1 VAGAFL
7 VGQARRDSATAC
19 RTGWMTTVSA
29 LLLRPHL
36 CQHVICLAASV
47 LLAGC
52 AEENVVL
59 GTATGGSGGS
69 SLGSC
74 AANINFRAVTH
85 RGMQHA
91 SRSAFVRH
99 RSIANHRSNRRSRS
113 PRIDIVIIF
122 VSQKQG

>member
-1 VAGAFL
+1 MAGAFL

-59 GTATGGSGGS
+59 GTATGGS

-74 AANINFRAVTH
+74 AANINFRGVTDRPIH
-85 RGMQHA
+85 YVLR
-91 SRSAFVRH
+91 
-99 RSIANHRSNRRSRS
+99 RSNLQYRSLET
-113 PRIDIVIIF
+113 
-122 VSQKQG
+122 

>member
-1 VAGAFL
+1 
-7 VGQARRDSATAC
+7 
-19 RTGWMTTVSA
+19 MTTVSA

-59 GTATGGSGGS
+59 GTATGGS

-74 AANINFRAVTH
+74 AANINFRGVTDRPIH
-85 RGMQHA
+85 YVLR
-91 SRSAFVRH
+91 
-99 RSIANHRSNRRSRS
+99 RSNLQYRSLET
-113 PRIDIVIIF
+113 
-122 VSQKQG
+122 